1 MSASALVQSARLV
14 LERDLVAPLLSPF
27 IFGRLHQNVDGILES
42 HKDLMQNLLE
52 FVTAEGRR
60 EIHPDVYDVL
70 GVEPPDSE
78 SESNSDHGTYS
89 HYSSSSE
96 DFF

>member
-1 MSASALVQSARLV
+1 MDWVSFEDCTHIS
-14 LERDLVAPLLSPF
+14 DDI

-42 HKDLMQNLLE
+42 HKELMRNLLE
-52 FVTAEGRR
+52 FVTAEGRK

-70 GVEPPDSE
+70 GVEPPDSD
-78 SESNSDHGTYS
+78 SESDSDHGTYT
-89 HYSSSSE
+89 SSSE

>member
-1 MSASALVQSARLV
+1 MDIV
-14 LERDLVAPLLSPF
+14 
-27 IFGRLHQNVDGILES
+27 FGRLHQNVDGILES